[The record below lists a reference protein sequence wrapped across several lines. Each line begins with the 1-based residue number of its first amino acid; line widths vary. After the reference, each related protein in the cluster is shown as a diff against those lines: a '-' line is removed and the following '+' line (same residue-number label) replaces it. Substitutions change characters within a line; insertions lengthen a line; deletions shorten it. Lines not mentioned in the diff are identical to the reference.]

1 MRVEFTPTFLGCPAL
16 EVMRDAMAEKV
27 RELGGEPDVRVI
39 SDDSWSSDKITP
51 EGREKL
57 RVAGLAPPAP
67 REAIGADAPPAAVL
81 GLPLPVLRLDRHEA
95 REHLRPDAV
104 PVGALL
110 QRLPAAVRA
119 VQDDLI
125 DVVTRGGA
133 AVGSLVFTVGEPG
146 VMGVLV
152 PYLLTGW
159 DGSDP
164 PLALQVAGAALL
176 AAGAGVLAH
185 TVIRFAVEGLGTPFP
200 AAPTEN
206 LVVGGLYRYV
216 RNPMYLAVLAI
227 ILGQAAIL
235 GRVSAGG
242 LRRGLLGHRRGLR
255 QLLRGADP
263 VRALRRAVR
272 RLPPCGQALVAAGD
286 TLERLT
292 FNTI

>member
-1 MRVEFTPTFLGCPAL
+1 M
-16 EVMRDAMAEKV
+16 
-27 RELGGEPDVRVI
+27 
-39 SDDSWSSDKITP
+39 
-51 EGREKL
+51 
-57 RVAGLAPPAP
+57 
-67 REAIGADAPPAAVL
+67 
-81 GLPLPVLRLDRHEA
+81 
-95 REHLRPDAV
+95 
-104 PVGALL
+104 
-110 QRLPAAVRA
+110 
-119 VQDDLI
+119 
-125 DVVTRGGA
+125 
-133 AVGSLVFTVGEPG
+133 FTVGEPG

-159 DGSDP
+159 EGSDP

-235 GRVSAGG
+235 GRGSAGG

-272 RLPPCGQALVAAGD
+272 RLPPRGQALVAAGD

-292 FNTI
+292 FKTI